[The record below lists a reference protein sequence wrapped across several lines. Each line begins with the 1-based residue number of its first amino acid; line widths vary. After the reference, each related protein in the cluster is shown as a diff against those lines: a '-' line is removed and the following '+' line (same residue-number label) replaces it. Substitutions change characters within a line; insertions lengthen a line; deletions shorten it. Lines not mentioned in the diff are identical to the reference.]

1 MEIPSKK
8 IPESSEPTKR
18 APEGESMNRIAMTI
32 GWQIPTWIE
41 PGLYESEFMEANAQ
55 VDMFNTLG
63 AVIEK
68 LSAVVAPNVATITF
82 AYWRKPNKQAKKRK
96 PIQLDATLYQ
106 HPDYDSFWLYLTYAS

>member
-1 MEIPSKK
+1 MDIPNKK
-8 IPESSEPTKR
+8 PQAEPEPTKR
-18 APEGESMNRIAMTI
+18 QPEGESMNKIAMTI
-32 GWQIPTWIE
+32 GWKIPTWIE
-41 PGLYESEFMEANAQ
+41 KDLWQSEFMEANAQ

-63 AVIEK
+63 TVIET
-68 LSAVVAPNVATITF
+68 LSAVEEPSEATITF